1 MPRVSATTPDY
12 DIVADGIVLNLR
24 ELTPKQ
30 IHLETLTKV
39 HDRELEAG
47 TSLFTL
53 HSSPQSADWLEEC
66 IWIQTKEGQGSR
78 RRTFH
83 VKRGWRLI
91 CPCVSVSWWWCR
103 QGGDGEQHGGGA
115 HRARVLHPHPPHR

>member
-1 MPRVSATTPDY
+1 MQFIPVPRVSATTPDY

-53 HSSPQSADWLEEC
+53 H
-66 IWIQTKEGQGSR
+66 
-78 RRTFH
+78 
-83 VKRGWRLI
+83 
-91 CPCVSVSWWWCR
+91 
-103 QGGDGEQHGGGA
+103 
-115 HRARVLHPHPPHR
+115 HRAQIG